1 MLSIR
6 GCHDIK
12 SVKCDNLVGFIAVF
26 FKYPPLPK
34 AEVNFQT
41 HTGIPIYGSCFSL
54 VNVNHLKDK
63 TIKYLK
69 KLNI

>member
-26 FKYPPLPK
+26 L
-34 AEVNFQT
+34 NT
-41 HTGIPIYGSCFSL
+41 HLCQKQRSGIPIYGSCFSL